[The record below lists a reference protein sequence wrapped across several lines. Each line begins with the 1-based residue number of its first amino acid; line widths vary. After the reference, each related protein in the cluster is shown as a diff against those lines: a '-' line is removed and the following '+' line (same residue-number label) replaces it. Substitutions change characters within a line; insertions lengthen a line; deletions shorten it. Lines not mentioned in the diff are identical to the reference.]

1 MSNLNKKT
9 ETTNTHMENYSDF
22 DRLTITLLENKI
34 SSFTY
39 IDKQQDL
46 KSFQKRLVKNGV
58 SKIYIVK
65 QENEFLYVG
74 TTVQSLTA
82 RFRYGLNADGK
93 KGYHGYKWKHKESV
107 DLYVWCFEALDKIQ
121 IESIEAELAFLIRD
135 KTGKWPL
142 SQNEIHFNN
151 EFNEGREIALKMY
164 EHIK

>member
-1 MSNLNKKT
+1 MDDYK
-9 ETTNTHMENYSDF
+9 DF
-22 DRLTITLLENKI
+22 DKIAITLLENKI
-34 SSFTY
+34 SSFKHIGTLEVY
-39 IDKQQDL
+39 R
-46 KSFQKRLVKNGV
+46 SFPKRLVKNGV

-65 QENEFLYVG
+65 HENDFLYVG

-107 DLYVWCFEALDKIQ
+107 DLYVWCFEALDKTQ

-151 EFNEGREIALKMY
+151 EFDEGREIAQKMF
-164 EHIK
+164 ELIK

>member
-1 MSNLNKKT
+1 
-9 ETTNTHMENYSDF
+9 MENYNYQDF
-22 DRLTITLLENKI
+22 DKLNITIFQNKI
-34 SSFTY
+34 TY
-39 IDKQQDL
+39 FKDILTQQKL
-46 KSFQKRLVKNGV
+46 VSFQKRLVKKGV

-65 QENEFLYVG
+65 HESEFLYVG